1 MFEPRPL
8 LEYKAPVHQ
17 KHRTP
22 TYTGVSQYANLFEKG
37 PPPPKADFVPPAE
50 RKTQMK
56 EKLLALHNEKN
67 ELLAADWDPNNNPKA
82 TE

>member
-8 LEYKAPVHQ
+8 LEYKPPVQ
-17 KHRTP
+17 QNHRTP
-22 TYTGVSQYANLFEKG
+22 TYTGIAQYTELFEKG
-37 PPPPKADFVPPAE
+37 PPPPHAPFIPPVE
-50 RKTQMK
+50 RKVQMK
-56 EKLLALHNEKN
+56 EKLVSLHNEKN